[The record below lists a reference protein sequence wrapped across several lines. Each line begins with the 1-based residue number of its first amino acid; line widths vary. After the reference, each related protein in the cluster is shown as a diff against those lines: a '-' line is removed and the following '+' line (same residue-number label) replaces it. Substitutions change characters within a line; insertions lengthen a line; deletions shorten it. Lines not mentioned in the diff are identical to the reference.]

1 MVMSKRGLVLGL
13 LGLSGLCPGMLVA
26 QGVTID
32 HKGVG
37 CIVAEQFPK
46 MNACFSP
53 AGSVARARV
62 YFRAAGGPYW
72 YFVEGKAPVFQ
83 TAQTGAGA
91 QPCMDFVLP
100 KPKKTITKMDY
111 YVEAVD
117 KAFAES
123 RSSEYNPDVVK
134 DAGACRKDAPAA
146 PIASN
151 ATVTVG
157 AAAGAPIVPAGFAG
171 VAGAAGLSTTAVVAG
186 VAGAGAAT
194 AGVVAI
200 SNGSSKTTTTPSSTP
215 PTAGPTPPPP
225 APTPS
230 TGPPPTP
237 PPAPQSNQPPAAVFA
252 VTPDPPIGTAPF
264 AVKFSMCGTTDPDG
278 DPLTY
283 NFSFGDGQ
291 TAQGGCST
299 QHVYTFAPLK
309 AQSLSTFNASI
320 SVSDDHGHEA
330 GRGYT
335 VNLDCPV
342 PVARVTN
349 PPAGST
355 VDSCATSTVSAT
367 ATDPIGVS
375 FVTFFA
381 DCYSSRTTIGTA
393 TAPPYSASWSPGRT
407 GCFFGPATVIAQAH
421 NSCGG
426 VGSGSVNV
434 DVQCQSGK
442 TPAGSARVS
451 VTSQLAVPGARG
463 QVFLN
468 GAIVSAPAEGRSM
481 ALGDAR
487 RGENRVEA
495 QLVASGGRPGTWRF
509 ELGANQLFQPGSL
522 RALSGDVAEATSE
535 AIVFRLS
542 GKTGERLAFT
552 FRVKE

>member
-1 MVMSKRGLVLGL
+1 MSKRGFVLGL

-26 QGVTID
+26 QGVTIE
-32 HKGVG
+32 HQGVG
-37 CIVAEQFPK
+37 CIIAEQFPK

-83 TAQTGAGA
+83 TTQTTAA

-157 AAAGAPIVPAGFAG
+157 AAAGAPVVPAGFAG
-171 VAGAAGLSTTAVVAG
+171 AGAAGVSTAAVVGG

-194 AGVVAI
+194 AGAVAI
-200 SNGSSKTTTTPSSTP
+200 SNGGSKTTTTPSSTP
-215 PTAGPTPPPP
+215 PPPPTAGPTPP

-230 TGPPPTP
+230 PGPTP
-237 PPAPQSNQPPAAVFA
+237 PPAPQANRPPAAVFA
-252 VTPDPPIGTAPF
+252 VTPDPPQGTAPF
-264 AVKFSMCGTTDPDG
+264 AVRFSMCGTTDPDG

-283 NFSFGDGQ
+283 QFSFGDGQ
-291 TAQGGCST
+291 SDQGGCST
-299 QHVYTFAPLK
+299 QHLYTFAPLK
-309 AQSLSTFNASI
+309 AQALATFNASI

-330 GRGYT
+330 GRSYT

-342 PVARVTN
+342 PVARVTS
-349 PPAGST
+349 PPNGSR
-355 VDSCATSTVSAT
+355 VDSCATTTVSAT
-367 ATDPIGVS
+367 ATDPVGVS
-375 FVTFFA
+375 FVNFFA
-381 DCYSSRTTIGTA
+381 DCYSNRTSIGTA
-393 TAPPYSASWSPGRT
+393 TAPPYSVSWSPGRT

-434 DVQCQSGK
+434 DVSCQSGK
-442 TPAGSARVS
+442 APVGSARVS
-451 VTSQLAVPGARG
+451 VTSQLAVAGARG

-468 GAIVSAPAEGRSM
+468 GAIVSAPAQGRSM

-509 ELGANQLFQPGSL
+509 ELGANQVFQPGSL
-522 RALSGDVAEATSE
+522 RALSGEVAEASSE